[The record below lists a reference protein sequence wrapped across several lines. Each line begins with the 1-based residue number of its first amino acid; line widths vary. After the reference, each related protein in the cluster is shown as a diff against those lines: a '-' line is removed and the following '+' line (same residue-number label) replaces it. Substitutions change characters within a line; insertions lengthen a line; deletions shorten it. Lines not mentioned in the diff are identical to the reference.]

1 MVFKIKKYLP
11 KSLLGR
17 SILIIVTPLILVQVV
32 STWVFYERHWETV
45 TRRLAASVAGEISS
59 VIDQRRRFKG
69 TENERWIMNSA
80 VRSLALNVRFQ
91 KSQILP
97 NKPSKIGNSIV
108 EKSLNDAMRER
119 VKRPFKIDLNI
130 RPRTVSIF
138 VQLSDGVLEVDVHE
152 ERLFSS
158 TTYIFLMWMVGTS
171 MLLFAIATI
180 FMRNQL
186 RPIGRL
192 ARAVDAFGKGRDVP
206 DFKPEGATEIRQAAA
221 AFNLMRARVLRN
233 IEQRTEMLAGV
244 SHDLRTPLTRLKLQL
259 AMLKFSPSVNAL
271 QADVA
276 EMEKL
281 VEEYLS
287 FARGESAEKSI
298 TVNLNELLRDVV
310 EKNSGLKSEVSMK
323 SSASLN
329 VDLRPI
335 AFRRCLSNLISNAAT
350 YGRRVVVNASKN
362 SDSINIF
369 IDDDG
374 PGIPEKA
381 REDVFRPFTRL
392 EVERPPDSGG
402 TGLGL
407 TIARDIVL
415 GHGGS
420 IKITDSPLGGA
431 RVEINL
437 PV

>member
-1 MVFKIKKYLP
+1 MVFRIKRYLP

-45 TRRLAASVAGEISS
+45 TRRLAASVAGEIGS
-59 VIDQRRRFKG
+59 VIEQRRRFTG
-69 TENERWIMNSA
+69 AENERWIQGSA
-80 VRSLALNVRFQ
+80 ARSLALDIEFQ
-91 KSQILP
+91 KGKILP
-97 NKPSKIGNSIV
+97 NQPPTRGSGIV
-108 EKSLNDAMRER
+108 ERRLGDALRER
-119 VKRPFKIDLNI
+119 VQRPFVIDLDA
-130 RPRTVSIF
+130 RPRTVSIS
-138 VQLSDGVLEVDVHE
+138 VQLPDGVLDVHVHE

-171 MLLFAIATI
+171 MLLFAIATV
-180 FMRNQL
+180 FMRNQV
-186 RPIGRL
+186 RPIRRL

-206 DFKPEGATEIRQAAA
+206 NFKPEGATEIRQAAG

-259 AMLKFSPSVNAL
+259 AMLENSPGVDAL
-271 QADVA
+271 QEDVA

-287 FARGESAEKSI
+287 FARGDSAEKSGR
-298 TVNLNELLRDVV
+298 VNLRDLLRDVA
-310 EKNSGLKSEVSMK
+310 ERSRSPEGGVSVVC
-323 SSASLN
+323 SDSLFAD
-329 VDLRPI
+329 VRPI
-335 AFRRCLSNLISNAAT
+335 GFRRCLVNLINNAAT
-350 YGRRVVVNASKN
+350 YGAKVVVEARHAG
-362 SDSINIF
+362 DAIEILV
-369 IDDDG
+369 DDDG
-374 PGIPEKA
+374 PGIPEES
-381 REDVFRPFTRL
+381 RDDVFRPFTRL
-392 EVERPPDSGG
+392 DIERPPDSGG

-415 GHGGS
+415 GHGGT
-420 IKITDSPLGGA
+420 IDIDDSPLGGA
-431 RVEINL
+431 RVRIRL

>member
-259 AMLKFSPSVNAL
+259 AMLKR
-271 QADVA
+271 
-276 EMEKL
+276 
-281 VEEYLS
+281 
-287 FARGESAEKSI
+287 ARQS
-298 TVNLNELLRDVV
+298 
-310 EKNSGLKSEVSMK
+310 
-323 SSASLN
+323 
-329 VDLRPI
+329 
-335 AFRRCLSNLISNAAT
+335 
-350 YGRRVVVNASKN
+350 
-362 SDSINIF
+362 
-369 IDDDG
+369 
-374 PGIPEKA
+374 
-381 REDVFRPFTRL
+381 
-392 EVERPPDSGG
+392 
-402 TGLGL
+402 
-407 TIARDIVL
+407 
-415 GHGGS
+415 
-420 IKITDSPLGGA
+420 
-431 RVEINL
+431 
-437 PV
+437 

>member
-1 MVFKIKKYLP
+1 MVFKIKRYLP

-17 SILIIVTPLILVQVV
+17 SILIIVTPLILVQLV

-45 TRRLAASVAGEISS
+45 TRRLSASVAGEISS
-59 VIDQRRRFKG
+59 VIDQHRKFKG
-69 TENERWIMNSA
+69 PENERWIINSA
-80 VRSLALNVRFQ
+80 VRSLALNIRFRTG
-91 KSQILP
+91 QILP
-97 NKPSKIGNSIV
+97 NRPSAIGNSIV
-108 EKSLNDAMRER
+108 ERRLSDALRER

-138 VQLSDGVLEVDVHE
+138 VQLSDGILEVDVHE

-180 FMRNQL
+180 FMRNQV

-259 AMLKFSPSVNAL
+259 AMLKFSPSVDAL
-271 QADVA
+271 QEDVS

-287 FARGESAEKSI
+287 FARGESAEKS
-298 TVNLNELLRDVV
+298 VAVDLNELLSDIV
-310 EKNSGLKSEVSMK
+310 EKNPSPKDTILLESCG
-323 SSASLN
+323 SLN
-329 VDLRPI
+329 ANLRPI

-350 YGRRVVVNASKN
+350 YGKRVIVNAYKTT
-362 SDSINIF
+362 DSINIF

-420 IKITDSPLGGA
+420 IIITDSPLGGA
-431 RVEINL
+431 RVRISL